1 MDLVSDC
8 NSMLETVINAPTNFA
23 VDIVHGDVK
32 PQNVLLFDDEPNLEK
47 YTTSGTAK
55 LTDFGYS
62 CFGAQDSD
70 IVSLPYSDIWSAP
83 EYHDR
88 GFELGAAKK
97 VDIFSFGLTA
107 VYLLFYWEVWD
118 KFVSPTVQEMR
129 SYIKDGT
136 MLRRVQKAIGEYYD
150 DELRGGS
157 LSQFFCL
164 TLAHEAGSRETNMES
179 LILLLRQA
187 R

>member
-1 MDLVSDC
+1 
-8 NSMLETVINAPTNFA
+8 VI
-23 VDIVHGDVK
+23 DIVHGDVK
-32 PQNVLLFDDEPNLEK
+32 PQNVLLFDGEPNVK
-47 YTTSGTAK
+47 RYTTSGTAK

-88 GFELGAAKK
+88 GFELRAAKK
-97 VDIFSFGLTA
+97 ADVFSFGLTA

-118 KFVSPTVQEMR
+118 RLISPTVLKMR
-129 SYIKDGT
+129 SYIKDGS

-150 DELRGGS
+150 NDLQGAS
-157 LSQFFCL
+157 LFQFFSI
-164 TLAHEAGSRETNMES
+164 TLAHEAGARETNMES
-179 LILLLRQA
+179 LIQLLRQA

>member
-1 MDLVSDC
+1 M
-8 NSMLETVINAPTNFA
+8 

-32 PQNVLLFDDEPNLEK
+32 PQNVLLFDDEPNVER

-62 CFGAQDSD
+62 CFGAQDFD

-97 VDIFSFGLTA
+97 ADVFSFGLTA

-118 KFVSPTVQEMR
+118 KIISLTVPKMR
-129 SYIKDGT
+129 SYIKDGI
-136 MLRRVQKAIGEYYD
+136 MLRRVQKAIEGYYNN
-150 DELRGGS
+150 ELQGAS
-157 LSQFFCL
+157 LSQFFSI
-164 TLAHEAGSRETNMES
+164 TLAHEAGARETNLET
-179 LILLLRQA
+179 LIQLLRQA

>member
-1 MDLVSDC
+1 MTATISL
-8 NSMLETVINAPTNFA
+8 NAPTDPM
-23 VDIVHGDVK
+23 VDIVHGNVK
-32 PQNVLLFDDEPNLEK
+32 PQNVLLFDDEPNTEK
-47 YTTSGTAK
+47 YTNSGSAK

-62 CFGAQDSD
+62 CFGAHDSD
-70 IVSLPYSDIWSAP
+70 LVSLPYSGIWSAP

-88 GFELGAAKK
+88 GFELRSAKK

-118 KFVSPTVQEMR
+118 TFVSPTVPEMR

-136 MLRRVQKAIGEYYD
+136 MFRRVQKAIGEYYD
-150 DELRGGS
+150 NELQGAF
-157 LSQFFCL
+157 LSQFCHK
-164 TLAHEAGSRETNMES
+164 TLSHEAGARETSMEN
-179 LILLLRQA
+179 LIQLLKQA